1 MIKCNVTVIGT
12 VSRPVELKNGRDGK
26 PFVTFGLN
34 VLVKDNQESKNID
47 ISVASDGEDDDSL
60 SLSKGDRVKLKG
72 VLSLKRI
79 GDATYFNLSA
89 DELSLNP
96 KGADSITGQVQFRGT
111 LGSKEVVE
119 KMGKKGAFRTF
130 DAYSSEKI
138 GEQQYSYIWVHFIDF
153 SEESPE
159 WLVPKAKIEV
169 NGKLELQIFKGS
181 PSINCRVE
189 SITEWIRENTNQ

>member
-12 VSRPVELKNGRDGK
+12 VNRPVELKNGHDGN

-34 VLVKDNQESKNID
+34 VLLKDNQESKNID
-47 ISVASDGEDDDSL
+47 ISVASDGDDDTVL
-60 SLSKGDRVKLKG
+60 SLSKGDRVRLKG
-72 VLSLKRI
+72 VLSFKRI
-79 GDATYFNLSA
+79 CDTLYFNLST

-96 KGADSITGQVQFRGT
+96 KGADTIIGEIQFRGT
-111 LGSKEVVE
+111 LGSKEIVE

-153 SEESPE
+153 SDETPD
-159 WLVPKAKIEV
+159 WLGPKAKIEV
-169 NGKLELQIFKGS
+169 DGKLELQIFKGS

-189 SITEWIRENTNQ
+189 SLSEWVKEDLNR

>member
-111 LGSKEVVE
+111 LG
-119 KMGKKGAFRTF
+119 GKGAFHRF
-130 DAYSSEKI
+130 LGRDSRVACSQSEDRSGRKT
-138 GEQQYSYIWVHFIDF
+138 GTPDLQGQPQYQLPCGIPYRMDKREH
-153 SEESPE
+153 
-159 WLVPKAKIEV
+159 
-169 NGKLELQIFKGS
+169 
-181 PSINCRVE
+181 E
-189 SITEWIRENTNQ
+189 SIDGYGY

>member
-79 GDATYFNLSA
+79 
-89 DELSLNP
+89 
-96 KGADSITGQVQFRGT
+96 
-111 LGSKEVVE
+111 
-119 KMGKKGAFRTF
+119 
-130 DAYSSEKI
+130 
-138 GEQQYSYIWVHFIDF
+138 
-153 SEESPE
+153 
-159 WLVPKAKIEV
+159 
-169 NGKLELQIFKGS
+169 
-181 PSINCRVE
+181 
-189 SITEWIRENTNQ
+189 